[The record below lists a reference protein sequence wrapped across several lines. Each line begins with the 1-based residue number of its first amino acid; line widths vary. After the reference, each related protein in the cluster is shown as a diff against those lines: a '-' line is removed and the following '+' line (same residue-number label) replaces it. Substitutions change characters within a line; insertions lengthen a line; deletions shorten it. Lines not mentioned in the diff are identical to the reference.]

1 MRVRFTSE
9 DDLNLLK
16 EVFAENPF
24 EQTSRWS
31 TIGTNVGD
39 AVVPAKT
46 FRVALSGT
54 DEQYSE
60 KTHLLQ
66 EIWDMAKIYGYGMKR
81 RPQAAARQAAAALRD
96 SAAANFKPSTMDTD
110 DSALVVPTSVE
121 PPPETAEDIFEG
133 IYDDP
138 PELPHCGDE
147 SQQAVVQEQPDCA
160 DVSGAGTPQS
170 DQALRN
176 QTSRIQAS
184 NNHEFLEK
192 RWNHKRE
199 LNAQATQVELE
210 KIALKRE
217 ELEAKERR
225 SERKS
230 KHQQNKLEKDY
241 TLKEKELELRAHELK
256 VREQQNEMLSN
267 NQQALLQI
275 IDAVVNKLAM

>member
-24 EQTSRWS
+24 EQTSR
-31 TIGTNVGD
+31 
-39 AVVPAKT
+39 
-46 FRVALSGT
+46 SGT

-110 DSALVVPTSVE
+110 DSALVVPASVE

-147 SQQAVVQEQPDCA
+147 SEPAVVQEQPDCA

-184 NNHEFLEK
+184 KRRKRSHASGTNADHEFLEK
-192 RWNHKRE
+192 RWNHERE

-256 VREQQNEMLSN
+256 AREQQNEMLSN

-275 IDAVVNKLAM
+275 LDAVVNKLAK